1 MFSCC
6 RILLFPLAFFLAGGH
21 GFSQEPSRAA
31 TRVLADDPTFIA
43 ASQALAEQLFEVAA
57 VKAGRLAGQQGWTS
71 ADKGRVIELWVE
83 SLVRAGKGPEA
94 VRVVQSEDVPN
105 EAFWLGQALL
115 LTREYVRAETAFA
128 AYHGPLEELAEV
140 GEAHAL
146 LGQGRV
152 AAARSHM
159 RLLRDSGAEDVAR
172 HARLFFNEMEIGIKT
187 PVVLDR
193 LAREKG
199 GKSALVQ
206 AIRASA
212 LIDDG
217 HAAKAEAV
225 LRDLLQ
231 VPTPDMSR
239 AVRDASTV
247 LLAEALWRQKSPAAR
262 TVLLELING
271 FQTVATTPSFSTE
284 YWSDAFNLLDRMA
297 MTDGP
302 DEALL
307 VAAAGWAVEASLPE
321 RQGHALWFLAQELH
335 RLQRDL
341 EATGLLE
348 ALLQLYPHHPRASDA
363 LRLAMQL
370 HGAAKADARVLE
382 LAGRWQRDF
391 GGGGESVVDFLTG
404 LIRFMRGEHVEA
416 LASFMKAADVEANE
430 PQRRRS
436 LYNAAVCAIQAGQ
449 TATLATLTAQLA
461 QVSVAEPGGKSP
473 LGDSAADLALDKALS
488 LAAQGDPGAE
498 PELKAFLADHPQ
510 HHRSAEA
517 AVALAEVCLL
527 DVPPRIKT
535 ALEALDSATAQAADD
550 SPVRERISY
559 VRLWTHEAQQDLA
572 GIAREGQLYLTHWP
586 DGPRADEVQM
596 KVAEAFFRLENYA
609 RARTEFE
616 MLVNQRPNSP
626 FAEAALYFAGVCA
639 ISLPSTE
646 GISAALGI
654 WDDLAQRGGPL
665 AFAARRQQAVVTGRF
680 GDETTAL
687 KLFTAL
693 LEDPAAAGEQRLSL
707 QAEMAELL
715 LRMGKKTPAHSEE
728 AVVLLRSLLA
738 DKSLPYLWAG
748 RCSVLLATA
757 LRDLGRPAEAQEA
770 CYDVI
775 NIGSN
780 PVTAPA
786 SPTEYQWYY
795 RAGFLAVEL
804 LEQGQQWE
812 AAARMA
818 EKLSRSGG
826 DRAQE
831 AAERAS
837 KIRMKHYLW
846 DDQK

>member
-1 MFSCC
+1 MFSWC
-6 RILLFPLAFFLAGGH
+6 RNLLPLLVLLVAGRHGLA
-21 GFSQEPSRAA
+21 QQVPAA
-31 TRVLADDPTFIA
+31 TGRVLTEDSSFIA
-43 ASQALAEQLFEVAA
+43 ATQALADQLYEVAA
-57 VKAGRLAGQQGWTS
+57 VKAGRLAGQMGWS
-71 ADKGRVIELWVE
+71 PADRGRVIELWVE
-83 SLVRAGKGPEA
+83 SLVRAGKGLEA
-94 VRVVQSEDVPN
+94 LRVVQSEDVPN

-115 LTREYVRAETAFA
+115 LTGEYVRAETALA
-128 AYHGPLEELAEV
+128 SYRGPLEELAELA
-140 GEAHAL
+140 EAHAL

-159 RLLRDSGAEDVAR
+159 RQLRDSANEEIAR

-212 LIDDG
+212 LIDEG
-217 HAAKAEAV
+217 QAAQAEAV

-231 VPTPDMSR
+231 VPTPDMDR
-239 AVRDASTV
+239 PVRDASTV
-247 LLAEALWRQKSPAAR
+247 LLAEALWRQKSPEAR
-262 TVLLELING
+262 TVLLAFINA
-271 FQTVATTPSFSTE
+271 FQAASAPASFSTD

-297 MTDGP
+297 LVDGP
-302 DEALL
+302 DDALL
-307 VAAAGWAVEASLPE
+307 AAAAGWAVDDALPE

-335 RLQRDL
+335 RMQRDL

-348 ALLQLYPHHPRASDA
+348 GLLQLYPHHARASEA

-370 HGAAKADARVLE
+370 HGAGKADARVLE

-391 GGGGESVVDFLTG
+391 GGGGEAVVDFLTG
-404 LIRFMRGEHVEA
+404 LIRFMRGEHLEA
-416 LASFMKAADVEANE
+416 LASFMKAADVETNE

-449 TATLATLTAQLA
+449 TATLATVTAQLA
-461 QVSVAEPGGKSP
+461 QVSVAEPGGKPP
-473 LGDSAADLALDKALS
+473 LGDTAADLALDRALS
-488 LAAQGDPGAE
+488 LAAKGDPEAE
-498 PELKAFLADHPQ
+498 PELKTFLTAHRQHP
-510 HHRSAEA
+510 RSAEA

-527 DVPPRIKT
+527 DVPPRIRM
-535 ALEALDSATAQAADD
+535 ALEALDTASALAAPE
-550 SPVRERISY
+550 SPVRERIVY
-559 VRLWTHEAQQDLA
+559 VRLWAHEAQQDLA
-572 GIAREGQLYLTHWP
+572 GVAREGQLYLTQWP
-586 DGPRADEVQM
+586 DGAQADEVQM

-616 MLVNQRPNSP
+616 LLANNRPDSP
-626 FAEAALYFAGVCA
+626 YAEAALYFAGVCA

-646 GISAALGI
+646 GISAALSI
-654 WDDLAQRGGPL
+654 WDELAQRGGPL

-680 GDETTAL
+680 GDEATAL
-687 KLFTAL
+687 TLFTAL
-693 LEDPAAAGEQRLSL
+693 LEDPAATGEQRLSL

-715 LRMGKKTPAHSEE
+715 LRMGKKEPSKSEA
-728 AVVLLRSLLA
+728 AVALLRSMLA
-738 DKSLPYLWAG
+738 DKALPYLWAG
-748 RCSVLLATA
+748 RGSVLLATA

-837 KIRMKHYLW
+837 KIRLKHYLW

>member
-1 MFSCC
+1 MSFWC
-6 RILLFPLAFFLAGGH
+6 RLFLCSLALVLAVGPGL
-21 GFSQEPSRAA
+21 GQERSRA
-31 TRVLADDPTFIA
+31 LADDPAFIA
-43 ASQALAEQLFEVAA
+43 ATQALADQLYEVAA
-57 VKAGRLAGQQGWTS
+57 VKAGRLAVQPGLAA

-83 SLVRAGKGPEA
+83 ALVRAGKGLEA
-94 VRVVQSEDVPN
+94 LRVVQSEDVPN

-115 LTREYVRAETAFA
+115 LTSEYVRAETAFA
-128 AYHGPLEELAEV
+128 SYRGQLEGLAEV

-159 RLLRDSGAEDVAR
+159 RLLRDSADEQIAR

-212 LIDDG
+212 LIDAG
-217 HAAKAEAV
+217 QAAQAEAV

-231 VPTPDMSR
+231 VPAPDMGR
-239 AVRDASTV
+239 TVRDAATV
-247 LLAEALWRQKSPAAR
+247 LLAEALWRQKSPEAR
-262 TVLLELING
+262 TVLLEFLNG
-271 FQTVATTPSFSTE
+271 FETASTAASSSTD
-284 YWSDAFNLLDRMA
+284 YWSDAFHLLDRMA
-297 MTDGP
+297 LVDGS
-302 DEALL
+302 DDALL
-307 VAAAGWAVEASLPE
+307 VAAAGWAVDDALPE

-335 RLQRDL
+335 RMQRDL

-348 ALLQLYPHHPRASDA
+348 ALLQQYPQHARASDA

-370 HGAAKADARVLE
+370 HGAAKVDARVLE

-404 LIRFMRGEHVEA
+404 LIRFMRGEHLEA

-449 TATLATLTAQLA
+449 TAALATVTAQLA
-461 QVSVAEPGGKSP
+461 QVSVAEPGGKP
-473 LGDSAADLALDKALS
+473 PVGDTAADLALDQALS
-488 LAAQGDPGAE
+488 LAAKGDPEAE
-498 PELKAFLADHPQ
+498 PELKSFLTAHREHP
-510 HHRSAEA
+510 RSAEA

-527 DVPPRIKT
+527 DVPPRIKM
-535 ALEALDSATAQAADD
+535 ALEALDTATAVAVKE

-559 VRLWTHEAQQDLA
+559 VRLWTHEAQQDLP
-572 GIAREGQLYLTHWP
+572 GVAREGQQYLTEWP

-616 MLVNQRPNSP
+616 RLANNRPNSP
-626 FAEAALYFAGVCA
+626 YAEAALYFAGVSA
-639 ISLPSTE
+639 ISLPSEE
-646 GISAALGI
+646 GINAALSI
-654 WDDLAQRGGPL
+654 WDELAQRGGPL

-680 GDETTAL
+680 GDEPTAL

-693 LEDPAAAGEQRLSL
+693 LEDPAATGEQRLSL

-715 LRMGKKTPAHSEE
+715 LRMGRKTPAHAEE
-728 AVVLLRSLLA
+728 AVALLRSMVA

-757 LRDLGRPAEAQEA
+757 LRDLGRSAEAQEA

-786 SPTEYQWYY
+786 SPSEYQWYY
-795 RAGFLAVEL
+795 RAGFLAVDL

-837 KIRMKHYLW
+837 KIRLKHYLW

>member
-1 MFSCC
+1 M
-6 RILLFPLAFFLAGGH
+6 
-21 GFSQEPSRAA
+21 
-31 TRVLADDPTFIA
+31 
-43 ASQALAEQLFEVAA
+43 
-57 VKAGRLAGQQGWTS
+57 KAGRLARQPGRAL
-71 ADKGRVIELWVE
+71 ADRGLVIELWVE
-83 SLVRAGKGPEA
+83 ALVRGGKGLEA
-94 VRVVQSEDVPN
+94 LAVLKSEDVPN

-115 LTREYVRAETAFA
+115 ITGEYVRAETAFA
-128 AYHGPLEELAEV
+128 SYRGPLEELAEV

-159 RLLRDSGAEDVAR
+159 RLLRDSDDAGIAR

-199 GKSALVQ
+199 GRSALVQ
-206 AIRASA
+206 VIRASA
-212 LIDDG
+212 LIDEG
-217 HAAKAEAV
+217 QEAQAEAV

-231 VPTPDMSR
+231 VPATDMGRS
-239 AVRDASTV
+239 VRDASTV
-247 LLAEALWRQKSPAAR
+247 LLAEALWRQKSPEAR
-262 TVLLELING
+262 TVLLEFING
-271 FQTVATTPSFSTE
+271 FQTGTNTASSTTD
-284 YWSDAFNLLDRMA
+284 YWPDAFNLLDRMA
-297 MTDGP
+297 LVEGP
-302 DEALL
+302 DEALV
-307 VAAAGWAVEASLPE
+307 VAAVGWSVDASLPE

-335 RLQRDL
+335 RMQRDL

-348 ALLQLYPHHPRASDA
+348 ALLQLYPNHPRASDA

-404 LIRFMRGEHVEA
+404 LIRFMRGEHLEA
-416 LASFMKAADVEANE
+416 LASFVKAADVEANE

-449 TATLATLTAQLA
+449 TAALATITAQLA
-461 QVSVAEPGGKSP
+461 QASVAEPGGKP
-473 LGDSAADLALDKALS
+473 PAGDTAADLALDQALS
-488 LAAQGDPGAE
+488 LAAKADPEAE
-498 PELKAFLADHPQ
+498 PQLKAFLAAHRQHP
-510 HHRSAEA
+510 RSAEA

-527 DVPPRIKT
+527 DVPPRIKM
-535 ALEALDSATAQAADD
+535 ALEALETATAVAAED

-559 VRLWTHEAQQDLA
+559 VRLWTHEAQQDLP
-572 GIAREGQLYLTHWP
+572 GVVREGQQYLAQWP
-586 DGPRADEVQM
+586 EGPQADEVQM

-616 MLVNQRPNSP
+616 LLANNRPNSAY
-626 FAEAALYFAGVCA
+626 AEAALYFAGVSA

-646 GISAALGI
+646 GISAALSI
-654 WDDLAQRGGPL
+654 WDDLAQRGGML
-665 AFAARRQQAVVTGRF
+665 AFASRRQQAVVTGRY

-693 LEDPAAAGEQRLSL
+693 LEDPAAVGEQRLSL

-715 LRMGKKTPAHSEE
+715 LRMGKKTPAHAEE
-728 AVVLLRSLLA
+728 AVTLLRSMLA
-738 DKSLPYLWAG
+738 DKALPYLWAG
-748 RCSVLLATA
+748 RCSVLLATG
-757 LRDLGRPAEAQEA
+757 LRDLGRHAEAQEA

-786 SPTEYQWYY
+786 NPMEYQWYY

-818 EKLSRSGG
+818 EKLARSGG

-837 KIRMKHYLW
+837 KIRLKHYLW
-846 DDQK
+846 DDSK

>member
-1 MFSCC
+1 MFSWC
-6 RILLFPLAFFLAGGH
+6 RLLLFPLTLALIGDRSWGQ
-21 GFSQEPSRAA
+21 GPSPAVSRD
-31 TRVLADDPTFIA
+31 LADDPAFA
-43 ASQALAEQLFEVAA
+43 AATQALADRLYEVAS
-57 VKAGRLAGQQGWTS
+57 VKAARLARQPGWTS
-71 ADKGRVIELWVE
+71 ADRGRVIELWVE
-83 SLVRAGKGPEA
+83 SLVRAGKGLEA
-94 VRVVQSEDVPN
+94 LGVVQSEDVPN

-115 LTREYVRAETAFA
+115 LTREYMRAETAFA
-128 AYHGPLEELAEV
+128 SYRGQLEELAEV

-159 RLLRDSGAEDVAR
+159 RLLRDSADDEIAR

-199 GKSALVQ
+199 GRSALVQ

-212 LIDDG
+212 LIDEG
-217 HAAKAEAV
+217 QAAQAEAV

-231 VPTPDMSR
+231 VPATDMDR
-239 AVRDASTV
+239 PVRDASTV
-247 LLAEALWRQKSPAAR
+247 LLVEALWRQKSPEAR
-262 TVLLELING
+262 TVLLEFING
-271 FQTVATTPSFSTE
+271 FQTASSTASSTTD
-284 YWSDAFNLLDRMA
+284 YWLDAFNLLDRMA
-297 MTDGP
+297 LVEGP

-307 VAAAGWAVEASLPE
+307 VAAVGWSVDASLPE

-335 RLQRDL
+335 RVQRDL

-348 ALLQLYPHHPRASDA
+348 ALLQIYPHHPRASDA

-404 LIRFMRGEHVEA
+404 LIRFMRGEHLEA
-416 LASFMKAADVEANE
+416 LASFVKAADVEANE

-449 TATLATLTAQLA
+449 TAALATLTAQLA
-461 QVSVAEPGGKSP
+461 QASVAEPGGKP
-473 LGDSAADLALDKALS
+473 PVGDTAADLALDQALS
-488 LAAQGDPGAE
+488 LAAKADPEAE
-498 PELKAFLADHPQ
+498 PQLKAFLAAHRQHP
-510 HHRSAEA
+510 RSAEA

-527 DVPPRIKT
+527 DIPPRIKM
-535 ALEALDSATAQAADD
+535 ALEALDTATAVAAGD

-559 VRLWTHEAQQDLA
+559 VRLWTHEAQQDLP
-572 GIAREGQLYLTHWP
+572 GVAREGQQYLAQWP
-586 DGPRADEVQM
+586 EGPRADEVQM

-616 MLVNQRPNSP
+616 LLANNRPNSAY
-626 FAEAALYFAGVCA
+626 AEAALYFAGVCA

-646 GISAALGI
+646 GISAALSI

-693 LEDPAAAGEQRLSL
+693 LEDPAAVGEQRLSL

-715 LRMGKKTPAHSEE
+715 LRMGKKTPAHAEE
-728 AVVLLRSLLA
+728 AVTLLRSMLA
-738 DKSLPYLWAG
+738 DKALPYLWAG

-757 LRDLGRPAEAQEA
+757 LRDLDRPAEAQEA

-786 SPTEYQWYY
+786 SPMEYQWYY

-837 KIRMKHYLW
+837 KIRLKHYLW
-846 DDQK
+846 DDTK